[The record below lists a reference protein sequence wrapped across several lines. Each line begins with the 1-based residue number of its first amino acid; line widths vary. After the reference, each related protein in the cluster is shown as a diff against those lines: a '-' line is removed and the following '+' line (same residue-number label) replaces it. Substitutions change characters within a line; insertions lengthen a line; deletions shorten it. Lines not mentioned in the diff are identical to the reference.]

1 MDLGI
6 KGRSALVFGGSRGV
20 GRAVAGALAAEGANV
35 AVCARKEWAARRVA
49 AEAAEGNRVRTA
61 GYPLDAWDEPSATA
75 LVERVIA
82 DFGGIDILFGIAR
95 RAPREDHRTLSW
107 RSQLENG
114 FLRFKAATETLLPG
128 MRRRRWGRVLWMV
141 PWRTTRTGVERHVH
155 SVTSAA
161 LPAWLQSVATEVAS
175 DNVTLNVLMPAPV
188 RIPVAASRREEPHAG
203 FRPACADKV
212 LSVMEVA
219 AVAAFLLSD
228 RARGMCGRT
237 IELGDDSALSPRQRR
252 HDIEP

>member
-49 AEAAEGNRVRTA
+49 AEAAEGGRVRAA
-61 GYPLDAWDEPSATA
+61 GYPLDAWDEASATA
-75 LVERVIA
+75 LVERVTA
-82 DFGGIDILFGIAR
+82 DFGAIDILFGIAR
-95 RAPREDHRTLSW
+95 RAPRDERHPFSW
-107 RSQLENG
+107 RSQLESG
-114 FLRFKAATETLLPG
+114 FLRFKAATETLLPE

-141 PWRTTRTGVERHVH
+141 PWPMARTGMERHVH

-161 LPAWLQSVATEVAS
+161 LPAWLQSVAAEVAG
-175 DNVTLNVLMPAPV
+175 DNVILNVLVPAPV
-188 RIPVAASRREEPHAG
+188 RIPVAAGRREEPRAG
-203 FRPACADKV
+203 SDRAYADEV
-212 LSVMEVA
+212 LSVTEVA

-228 RARGMCGRT
+228 RAGGLWGRT
-237 IELGDDSALSPRQRR
+237 IELGGNSALAPRQRR
-252 HDIEP
+252 HDIGP